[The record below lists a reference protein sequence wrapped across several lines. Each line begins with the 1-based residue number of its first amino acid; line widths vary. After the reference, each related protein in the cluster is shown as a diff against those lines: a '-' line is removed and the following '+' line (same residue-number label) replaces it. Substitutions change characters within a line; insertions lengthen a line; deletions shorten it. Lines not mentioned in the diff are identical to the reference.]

1 METPGAHASS
11 VPLLRADR
19 HARCVRSR
27 GVHLRPFSAIA
38 TVVICPKC
46 GFQQEGGSECRRCG
60 IVFERYHAPKESLP
74 SWVASAPPEEESST
88 GAFKKFFR
96 IFRWFTLA
104 AGVLIVV
111 LILHQ
116 GEPPTVETDP
126 RAKESVQTKLYELQR
141 ARQSGDSYDLRLKE
155 SEINS
160 WVGSSLALAPPAG
173 PQTSSQI
180 PAAAQ
185 NPGRSEPTLE
195 EVQSSM
201 RDVKVNL
208 LDDRLRAYVLFNFHG
223 KDLSLSLEGR
233 LRVENGYLRL
243 EPTSGSL
250 GSLPLPQAVL
260 DRAVQ
265 RIFDSPE
272 NKEKFKVPPEVRDIR
287 VVNRELVVFYR

>member
-1 METPGAHASS
+1 M
-11 VPLLRADR
+11 
-19 HARCVRSR
+19 
-27 GVHLRPFSAIA
+27 
-38 TVVICPKC
+38 ICPKC

-74 SWVASAPPEEESST
+74 SWVAGDPLEEEPSP

-96 IFRWFTLA
+96 VFRWFTLA

-111 LILHQ
+111 LILRQ
-116 GEPPTVETDP
+116 GEPPSVETDP
-126 RAKESVQTKLYELQR
+126 RAKERVQTKLYELQR

-173 PQTSSQI
+173 PQTSSH
-180 PAAAQ
+180 
-185 NPGRSEPTLE
+185 NPGGSETTLE

-208 LDDRLRAYVLFNFHG
+208 LDDRLRAYVLFDFHG

-287 VVNRELVVFYR
+287 VVNRELVVFYQ

>member
-1 METPGAHASS
+1 
-11 VPLLRADR
+11 
-19 HARCVRSR
+19 
-27 GVHLRPFSAIA
+27 
-38 TVVICPKC
+38 VICPKC

-60 IVFERYHAPKESLP
+60 IIFERYQAPKESLP
-74 SWVASAPPEEESST
+74 SWAADAPLEEDSSP
-88 GAFKKFFR
+88 GAFAKFFR
-96 IFRWFTLA
+96 VFRWFTLA
-104 AGVLIVV
+104 AGVLIVF
-111 LILHQ
+111 LILRQ
-116 GEPPTVETDP
+116 GEAPTVETDP
-126 RAKESVQTKLYELQR
+126 RAKETVQTKLYELQR
-141 ARQSGDSYDLRLKE
+141 ARQTGNSYDLRLKE

-173 PQTSSQI
+173 PQTSSQ
-180 PAAAQ
+180 
-185 NPGRSEPTLE
+185 NPSGSEPTLE

-265 RIFDSPE
+265 RILDSPE
-272 NKEKFKVPPEVRDIR
+272 NKEKFRVPPEVRDIR
-287 VVNRELVVFYR
+287 VVNRELVVFYQ